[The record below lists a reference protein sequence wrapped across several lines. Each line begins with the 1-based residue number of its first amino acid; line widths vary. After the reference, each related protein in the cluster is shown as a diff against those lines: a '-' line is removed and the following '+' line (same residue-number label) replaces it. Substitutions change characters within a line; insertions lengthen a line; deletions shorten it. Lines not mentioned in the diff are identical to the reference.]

1 MLAQVYEAMGNDEA
15 KREQLAIML
24 EHQQH
29 DFAAPLE
36 LAEHALQAGDLDQA
50 TYYVDR
56 ALAVNP
62 YRPEI
67 HRIGAQLASRLGDT
81 GRTVQEYEVLLTLDQ
96 NDPVAA
102 RTDLARAY
110 LDNRQ
115 RDEARKT
122 VLRALE
128 TAPTY
133 ERAQQILLQAVE
145 ASEED

>member
-1 MLAQVYEAMGNDEA
+1 MLAQVYEAMGNEEA
-15 KREQLAIML
+15 QREQLAIML

-29 DFAAPLE
+29 DFAAPLQ
-36 LAEHALQAGDLDQA
+36 LAEHALQVGDLDQA
-50 TYYVDR
+50 AYYVER
-56 ALAVNP
+56 AMAVNP
-62 YRPEI
+62 YRPEV
-67 HRIGAQLASRLGDT
+67 HRLGAELASRQGDT

-102 RTDLARAY
+102 RTDLAQAY
-110 LDNRQ
+110 LDNSQ
-115 RDEARKT
+115 PDDARMT

-145 ASEED
+145 PAEGD